1 MGCALFPNKTESL
14 QIDLEF
20 DEAEYVIFSV
30 IGPRGVYLTG
40 YYVGHN
46 QHSNMQDDSYPSVV
60 EWIAL
65 VVGGLDERIPSLP
78 SATGVKVAS
87 FSQLITQNT
96 PIPFRK
102 EDIIS
107 LVPVHKQAAWLSADG
122 RQLLEL
128 SKTALD
134 KGKLQDA
141 ISYGTKFVQGAFDT
155 ESTKALKGLENE
167 DNMETDDV
175 FDSDRS
181 MASSSSSYH
190 CVPSSIS
197 QSWNYDVFLNICD
210 EGDQLAVFDY
220 VQDIC
225 ANNRRIVV
233 YGSFDFKSQNLLI
246 RA

>member
-30 IGPRGVYLTG
+30 IGPLTKLL
-40 YYVGHN
+40 
-46 QHSNMQDDSYPSVV
+46 SFFFKIPSVCLIV
-60 EWIAL
+60 

-175 FDSDRS
+175 FDSGMMHTQGGEREIRRA
-181 MASSSSSYH
+181 MLKLLK
-190 CVPSSIS
+190 
-197 QSWNYDVFLNICD
+197 QLN
-210 EGDQLAVFDY
+210 GFD
-220 VQDIC
+220 
-225 ANNRRIVV
+225 
-233 YGSFDFKSQNLLI
+233 
-246 RA
+246 